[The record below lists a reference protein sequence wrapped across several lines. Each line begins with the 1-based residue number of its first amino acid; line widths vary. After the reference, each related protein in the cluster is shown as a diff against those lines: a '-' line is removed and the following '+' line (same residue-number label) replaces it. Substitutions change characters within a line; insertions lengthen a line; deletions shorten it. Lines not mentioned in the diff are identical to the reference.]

1 MMEEERLIVGCT
13 NNWQAASQ
21 EGKSTWAAFYENGW
35 FVSACW
41 HHILLW
47 FSDMIRSG
55 EL

>member
-13 NNWQAASQ
+13 KNWQAASQ